1 MQKKMRTKM
10 RKSKFISF
18 FGNKYPKITPQTY
31 GQSALSTGKCEKF
44 IQRVWGN
51 INFFQISN
59 TNY

>member
-1 MQKKMRTKM
+1 
-10 RKSKFISF
+10 
-18 FGNKYPKITPQTY
+18 
-31 GQSALSTGKCEKF
+31 LSTGKCEKF